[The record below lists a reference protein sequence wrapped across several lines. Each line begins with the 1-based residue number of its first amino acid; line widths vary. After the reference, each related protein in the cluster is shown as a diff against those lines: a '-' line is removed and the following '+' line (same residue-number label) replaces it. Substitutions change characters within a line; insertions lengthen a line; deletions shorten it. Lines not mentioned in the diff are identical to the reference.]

1 MSPPP
6 PVPNPEFSPVMDAAP
21 IVSPCRK
28 QCQLHPIEKV
38 CHGCF
43 RTIDEIGRWTKLS
56 PAKRERIMAE
66 LPARRAAHAEKEA
79 ALKARRDAA
88 SGA

>member
-1 MSPPP
+1 MPSEVPPI
-6 PVPNPEFSPVMDAAP
+6 A
-21 IVSPCRK
+21 SPCRK

-43 RTIDEIGRWTKLS
+43 RTIDEIAKWTKFTDARR
-56 PAKRERIMAE
+56 AKIIDG

-79 ALKARRDAA
+79 RLRERREAAAR
-88 SGA
+88 GA

>member
-1 MSPPP
+1 MTAT
-6 PVPNPEFSPVMDAAP
+6 D

-38 CHGCF
+38 CFGCF
-43 RTIDEIGRWTKLS
+43 RTIDEISSWARYSDARRQK
-56 PAKRERIMAE
+56 IMAA

-79 ALKARRDAA
+79 ALKARR
-88 SGA
+88 GY

>member
-1 MSPPP
+1 MPSEVPPI
-6 PVPNPEFSPVMDAAP
+6 A
-21 IVSPCRK
+21 SPCRK

-43 RTIDEIGRWTKLS
+43 RTIDEIAKWTKFTDARR
-56 PAKRERIMAE
+56 AKIIDD

-79 ALKARRDAA
+79 RLRERREAAAR
-88 SGA
+88 GA